1 MYDFLLKVIFEK
13 ILKNKI
19 EKKWFK
25 CYEGIDLQQVIPK
38 NDTKMVRE
46 WYENGTREVYIG
58 RGKGGVGIVV
68 GCAIIGNQYC
78 KMFHKGLIL
87 QTWAR

>member
-13 ILKNKI
+13 FLKNKI

-25 CYEGIDLQQVIPK
+25 CYEGIDLQQVIPQ

-46 WYENGTREVYIG
+46 WYEGDVYWEGEG
-58 RGKGGVGIVV
+58 RVL
-68 GCAIIGNQYC
+68 A
-78 KMFHKGLIL
+78 L
-87 QTWAR
+87 